1 MFDPYEGIKQISE
14 MWEKQINGL
23 LYLAADNNEF
33 VRLANKGLGVHS
45 RYMELLRKN
54 QELMAGIMNIPTKRD
69 VANVANLSIQAEG
82 KIDILEEQI
91 WNLQD
96 SLGAINKE
104 NLELFHEMVKMVKQ
118 MQAEFQ
124 KNIHEVAEIKKMK
137 DDLQEIRKD
146 LVDIKIIQ
154 VNLRDIKIIQV
165 NLRDVREELEEIKE
179 TQKKLVGMYSLNEK
193 NTINSDLEE
202 VKLELGQ
209 LKEIKDEIAAL
220 KGLVV
225 KEIPKGKPKETELVT
240 TK

>member
-1 MFDPYEGIKQISE
+1 MSKEKMFDPYEGFKQISE

-154 VNLRDIKIIQV
+154 VNLRD
-165 NLRDVREELEEIKE
+165 VREELEEIKE
-179 TQKKLVGMYSLNEK
+179 TQKKLVGMNSLNEK
-193 NTINSDLEE
+193 NTNHSDLGE

>member
-1 MFDPYEGIKQISE
+1 MAEEKMYDPYEGFKQISE

-23 LYLAADNNEF
+23 LFMAADNNEY
-33 VRLANKGLGVHS
+33 VRLASSGLGIHS

-54 QELMAGIMNIPTKRD
+54 QELMAGFMNIPTKKD

-96 SLGAINKE
+96 SIGSLNKE
-104 NLELFHEMVKMVKQ
+104 NLELFQEMVRMIKQ

-124 KNIHEVAEIKKMK
+124 KTIHEVAELKRMNN
-137 DDLQEIRKD
+137 DLQEIRKD

-154 VNLRDIKIIQV
+154 VNLRD
-165 NLRDVREELEEIKE
+165 VREEIEELKDL
-179 TQKKLVGMYSLNEK
+179 QKKLVGVNSLNEQA
-193 NTINSDLEE
+193 NIHGDLQK
-202 VKLELGQ
+202 VKHELDQ
-209 LKEIKDEIAAL
+209 LVEIKSELAL
-220 KGLVV
+220 LRGILV
-225 KEIPKGKPKETELVT
+225 KESPKGKVKEKELVT

>member
-1 MFDPYEGIKQISE
+1 MAKEKMYDPYEGFKQISE

-23 LYLAADNNEF
+23 LFMAADNNEF
-33 VRLANKGLGVHS
+33 VRLASSGLGIHS

-54 QELMAGIMNIPTKRD
+54 QELMAGFMNIPTKKD

-96 SLGAINKE
+96 SIGSLNKE
-104 NLELFHEMVKMVKQ
+104 NLELFQEMVRMIKQ

-124 KNIHEVAEIKKMK
+124 KNIHEAAELKRMYN
-137 DDLQEIRKD
+137 DLHEIRKD

-154 VNLRDIKIIQV
+154 VNLRD
-165 NLRDVREELEEIKE
+165 VRVEIEEIKDL
-179 TQKKLVGMYSLNEK
+179 QKKLVGVNSLNEQA
-193 NTINSDLEE
+193 NIHGDLQE
-202 VKLELGQ
+202 VKHELDQ
-209 LKEIKDEIAAL
+209 LAEIKSELAL
-220 KGLVV
+220 LRGILV
-225 KEIPKGKPKETELVT
+225 KESPKGKVKEKELVT

>member
-1 MFDPYEGIKQISE
+1 MSKDKMFDPYEGFKQISE

-118 MQAEFQ
+118 MQEEFQ

-154 VNLRDIKIIQV
+154 VNLRD
-165 NLRDVREELEEIKE
+165 VREELEEIKE
-179 TQKKLVGMYSLNEK
+179 TQKKLVGMNSLNEK
-193 NTINSDLEE
+193 NTIHSDLEE

>member
-1 MFDPYEGIKQISE
+1 MSKDKMFDPYEGIKQISE

-23 LYLAADNNEF
+23 LIMAADNNEF
-33 VRLANKGLGVHS
+33 VRLAKTGLGVHS
-45 RYMELLRKN
+45 RSMELLRKN
-54 QELMAGIMNIPTKRD
+54 QEVMAGLMNIPTKKD

-104 NLELFHEMVKMVKQ
+104 NLELFQEMVKMVKQ
-118 MQAEFQ
+118 MQTEFQ
-124 KNIHEVAEIKKMK
+124 KNIHEVAEIKKMN
-137 DDLQEIRKD
+137 DDLQQIRKD
-146 LVDIKIIQ
+146 LV
-154 VNLRDIKIIQV
+154 DIKIIQV

-179 TQKKLVGMYSLNEK
+179 TQKKLVGMNSLNEK
-193 NTINSDLEE
+193 NTIHSDLGE

>member
-1 MFDPYEGIKQISE
+1 MAKEKMYDPYEGFKQISE

-23 LYLAADNNEF
+23 LFMAADNNEF
-33 VRLANKGLGVHS
+33 VRLASSGLGIHS

-54 QELMAGIMNIPTKRD
+54 QELMAGFMNIPTKKD

-96 SLGAINKE
+96 SIGSLNKE
-104 NLELFHEMVKMVKQ
+104 NLELFQEMVRMIKQ

-124 KNIHEVAEIKKMK
+124 KNIHEAAELKRMYN
-137 DDLQEIRKD
+137 DLHEIRKD

-154 VNLRDIKIIQV
+154 VNLRD
-165 NLRDVREELEEIKE
+165 VREEIEEIKDL
-179 TQKKLVGMYSLNEK
+179 QKKLVGVNSLNEQA
-193 NTINSDLEE
+193 NIHGDLQE
-202 VKLELGQ
+202 VKHELDQ
-209 LKEIKDEIAAL
+209 LAEIKSELAL
-220 KGLVV
+220 LRGILV
-225 KEIPKGKPKETELVT
+225 KESPKGKVKEKELVT

>member
-1 MFDPYEGIKQISE
+1 MAKEKMYDPYEGFKQISE

-23 LYLAADNNEF
+23 LFMAADNNEF
-33 VRLANKGLGVHS
+33 VRLASSGLGIHS

-54 QELMAGIMNIPTKRD
+54 QELMAGFMNIPTKKD

-96 SLGAINKE
+96 SIGSLNKE
-104 NLELFHEMVKMVKQ
+104 NLELFQEMVRMIKQ

-124 KNIHEVAEIKKMK
+124 KNIHEAAELKRMYN
-137 DDLQEIRKD
+137 DLHEIRKD

-154 VNLRDIKIIQV
+154 VNLRD
-165 NLRDVREELEEIKE
+165 VREEIEEIKDL
-179 TQKKLVGMYSLNEK
+179 QKKLVGVNSLNEQA
-193 NTINSDLEE
+193 NIHGGLQE
-202 VKLELGQ
+202 VKHELDQ
-209 LKEIKDEIAAL
+209 LAEIKSELAL
-220 KGLVV
+220 LRGILV
-225 KEIPKGKPKETELVT
+225 KESPKGKVKEKELVT

>member
-1 MFDPYEGIKQISE
+1 MSKEKMFDPYEGFIQISE

-154 VNLRDIKIIQV
+154 VNLRD
-165 NLRDVREELEEIKE
+165 VREELEEIKE
-179 TQKKLVGMYSLNEK
+179 TQKKLVGMNSLNEK
-193 NTINSDLEE
+193 NTIHSDLGE

>member
-1 MFDPYEGIKQISE
+1 MAKEKMYDPYEGFKQISE

-23 LYLAADNNEF
+23 LFMAADNNEF
-33 VRLANKGLGVHS
+33 VRLASSGLGVHS

-54 QELMAGIMNIPTKRD
+54 QELMAGFMNIPTKKD

-96 SLGAINKE
+96 SIGSLNKE
-104 NLELFHEMVKMVKQ
+104 NLELFQEMVRMIKQ

-124 KNIHEVAEIKKMK
+124 KNIHEAAELKRMYN
-137 DDLQEIRKD
+137 DLHEIRKD

-154 VNLRDIKIIQV
+154 VNLRD
-165 NLRDVREELEEIKE
+165 VRVEIEEIKDL
-179 TQKKLVGMYSLNEK
+179 QKKLVGVNSLNEQA
-193 NTINSDLEE
+193 NIHGDLQE
-202 VKLELGQ
+202 VKHELDQ
-209 LKEIKDEIAAL
+209 LAEIKSELAL
-220 KGLVV
+220 LRGILV
-225 KEIPKGKPKETELVT
+225 KESPKGKVKEKELVT